1 MKKPAIFERLERS
14 LETRKSDNRLRK
26 TAPYRDDVTL
36 DLSTNSYLAL
46 ETNRAVAAYAGTLAA
61 GYLAGNLASRLISTS
76 SKFYETLEKELAE
89 WKQTESVLLFNS
101 GYVANLGILQACA
114 NRDTEIYSDRLNH
127 ASIVDGIRLSGARMI
142 RYRHCDVD
150 DLVSRLKKGRARDK
164 IIVTDS
170 VFSMDGDR
178 APLSAIADIA
188 EEHGCLIMVDEAHA
202 TGVLGPH
209 GAGLIDE
216 LSIGEKVHIRMGTM
230 SKALAG
236 LGGFFAGSSFLREY
250 LVNTARSLVYSTALP
265 HAVLAHD
272 LAAVRHIR
280 AAPQVGT
287 ELQRSADW
295 FRHRLHELGFD
306 TLQSTT
312 QIVPCV
318 LGSDT
323 EALDLSKELLKEGIK
338 APAIRPPT
346 VPAGTSRIR
355 FSLTPKADRDELERV
370 LAVLKRWSRR

>member
-14 LETRKSDNRLRK
+14 LEARMSDNRLRK

-76 SKFYETLEKELAE
+76 SKLYETLEKELAE

-164 IIVTDS
+164 IILTDS